1 MTQFQF
7 TQDYQVYQVKQEG
20 IYPIKETDWE
30 RLKRMIMSIIP
41 HKRIFQ
47 MLYSIAIGIFGS
59 SIFSLI
65 TIYLLDSAPN
75 WAILTNWIITLVSLI
90 CGVGLMILDN
100 QQKEIVTK
108 SADEVIS
115 EMTLIENAFEKPKG
129 E

>member
-7 TQDYQVYQVKQEG
+7 TQDYQVYQAKQEG
-20 IYPIKETDWE
+20 VYPIKETDWD
-30 RLKRMIMSIIP
+30 RLKRMIESIIP

-65 TIYLLDSAPN
+65 TIYIVDSAPN

-100 QQKEIVTK
+100 QQKDIVSK
-108 SADEVIS
+108 SSDEVIS

-129 E
+129 D

>member
-30 RLKRMIMSIIP
+30 RLKRMIISIIP

-65 TIYLLDSAPN
+65 TIYLVDSAPN

-108 SADEVIS
+108 SADEVYN

>member
-7 TQDYQVYQVKQEG
+7 TQDYQVYQAKQEG
-20 IYPIKETDWE
+20 IYPIKETDWY
-30 RLKRMIMSIIP
+30 RLKRMIKSIIP

-47 MLYSIAIGIFGS
+47 VLYSIAIGIFCS

-65 TIYLLDSAPN
+65 TIYLVESAPN
-75 WAILTNWIITLVSLI
+75 WAILTNWIITLVSLV
-90 CGVGLMILDN
+90 CGAGLIILDN

-108 SADEVIS
+108 SADEVIK
-115 EMTLIENAFEKPKG
+115 EMTLIENAFEKPEG

>member
-65 TIYLLDSAPN
+65 TIYLVESAPN

>member
-20 IYPIKETDWE
+20 IYPIKETDWN
-30 RLKRMIMSIIP
+30 RLKRMIKSIIP

-65 TIYLLDSAPN
+65 TIYLVNSAPN

-90 CGVGLMILDN
+90 CGVGLMVLDN

>member
-30 RLKRMIMSIIP
+30 RLKRMIISIIP

-65 TIYLLDSAPN
+65 TIYLVDSAPN

-108 SADEVIS
+108 SADEVIN

>member
-20 IYPIKETDWE
+20 IYPIKETDWD

-65 TIYLLDSAPN
+65 TIYLVDSAPN